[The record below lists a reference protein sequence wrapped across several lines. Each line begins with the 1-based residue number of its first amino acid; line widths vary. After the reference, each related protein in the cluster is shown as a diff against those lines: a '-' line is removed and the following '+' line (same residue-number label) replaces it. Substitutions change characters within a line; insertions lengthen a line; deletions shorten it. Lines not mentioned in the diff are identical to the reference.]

1 MALLALILPAV
12 LLTAAASNHTQLLL
26 HADDAACPG
35 PDPKHCDC
43 SFTHGGKSCKN
54 ARDDGSECFCRCCC
68 QYKTPVFKCK
78 WHDPHP
84 RPSPPAPPSPP
95 PPSPPSPTPPPSPPP
110 GPPGPG
116 MTAVRVRGN
125 RLVDQSGRQI
135 VLRGVSHSGSEY
147 TCVHGHGVFEGAM
160 DSTFVAGL
168 KSWKNLN
175 AVRLPLNE
183 DCWLGI
189 NGVPSDSGG
198 AAYQAAYKKTVD
210 LLTSANI
217 AGRPRRPPLDR
228 PRLDEGHGAAT
239 APGPRPRAED
249 VVGGGSDVQE

>member
-1 MALLALILPAV
+1 
-12 LLTAAASNHTQLLL
+12 
-26 HADDAACPG
+26 
-35 PDPKHCDC
+35 
-43 SFTHGGKSCKN
+43 
-54 ARDDGSECFCRCCC
+54 
-68 QYKTPVFKCK
+68 
-78 WHDPHP
+78 
-84 RPSPPAPPSPP
+84 
-95 PPSPPSPTPPPSPPP
+95 
-110 GPPGPG
+110 

-125 RLVDQSGRQI
+125 RLVDQSGRQV

-217 AGRPRRPPLDR
+217 AVLAD
-228 PRLDEGHGAAT
+228 LHWT
-239 APGPRPRAED
+239 APGSRPR
-249 VVGGGSDVQE
+249 GSNSSRTATTRRRCGRRWQRRSRVTPS